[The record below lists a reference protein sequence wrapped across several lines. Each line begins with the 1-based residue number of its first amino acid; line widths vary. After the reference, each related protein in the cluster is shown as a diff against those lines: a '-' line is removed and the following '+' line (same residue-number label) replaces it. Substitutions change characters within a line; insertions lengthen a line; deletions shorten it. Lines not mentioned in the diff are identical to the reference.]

1 MQRLQQTQIGKIKNI
16 LRVLKGIIPNFYKK
30 NEAKFT
36 ELKISSEIVKQ
47 IYCSGAIS
55 AASILIQANG

>member
-1 MQRLQQTQIGKIKNI
+1 MTDEELDVFMQEQLAKCFE
-16 LRVLKGIIPNFYKK
+16 NFYKK

-36 ELKISSEIVKQ
+36 ELKINSEIVKQ
-47 IYCSGAIS
+47 IYCAGAIS